1 MLLVESAV
9 AANRDRRV
17 SECACRGA
25 KAVAT
30 RRLHDPRRSISNGDG
45 AVLVCQLLAN
55 HVTLSDT
62 VRDLI
67 LKARQLNWMKSLS
80 LCIFH

>member
-1 MLLVESAV
+1 M
-9 AANRDRRV
+9 
-17 SECACRGA
+17 
-25 KAVAT
+25 
-30 RRLHDPRRSISNGDG
+30 SNGDG

-62 VRDLI
+62 VRALI
-67 LKARQLNWMKSLS
+67 LKARQLNSIKSLS